1 MMGLRSEVKM
11 RPGIELGSIAL
22 LSPVRASTRLRE
34 ELGVSKVGLPLV
46 HSQNMATQN
55 IWQPALSPLPYLGRL
70 LL

>member
-1 MMGLRSEVKM
+1 MLCSHPARGQREVMGLRSEVKM

-46 HSQNMATQN
+46 HS
-55 IWQPALSPLPYLGRL
+55 
-70 LL
+70 